1 VKLPA
6 DVVIAQEKLRHY
18 LLLPHEENDKS
29 KFLTMAGYTLAN
41 WETLNHDL
49 GQLAIIQDISI
60 TEPSLYGTKCEVCG
74 QLRGPNGRTLPVV
87 PVWITLHATGE
98 TRLVTLFPDRKA
110 PQ

>member
-18 LLLPHEENDKS
+18 LLLPREENDKS
-29 KFLTMAGYTLAN
+29 KFLAMAGYTLAN
-41 WETLNHDL
+41 WETLDHDL
-49 GQLAIIQDISI
+49 RQLAITQDISI
-60 TEPSLYGTKCEVCG
+60 TEPSLYGTKYEVCG

-87 PVWITLHATGE
+87 TVWITLHATGE

-110 PQ
+110 RQ